1 MTDRVKFTIFYGME
15 DEEEIP
21 SGTFPD
27 TREEADE
34 QENAEQVARLDA
46 AWQAVPPCP
55 PPGPPDWIP
64 PGGEVFGIPLAGEF
78 GIPLAGEETA
88 IRRLNGYMTGQ
99 YAADPVERNCAVTVD
114 GYVRQE
120 KYDESVNEFNNPKA
134 EVDRPESFLS
144 TVSSRDDETM
154 TI

>member
-1 MTDRVKFTIFYGME
+1 MTDRVEFTIFYGME

-34 QENAEQVARLDA
+34 RENAEQVAGLDA

-55 PPGPPDWIP
+55 PPGLPDWIP
-64 PGGEVFGIPLAGEF
+64 PGGEVRAP
-78 GIPLAGEETA
+78 PAGEETV
-88 IRRLNGYMTGQ
+88 IRRSNGYMTGR
-99 YAADPVERNCAVTVD
+99 YAAGPVERNCAVTVD
-114 GYVRQE
+114 GYVRRE

-134 EVDRPESFLS
+134 KVDRPESFPS